1 MKISGVAA
9 WAQRVEESRFESTC
23 TLFGAGEQ
31 VTDPV
36 TGEVTTAQPVVYAGP
51 CSVRPGNAP
60 GSRTA
65 DVAGAEVFT
74 FDYIVKVPVSVT
86 GAVEGQRV
94 TIVTTPDPALAGIT
108 VRVEKVIR
116 GDGITARRLLCREV
130 VG

>member
-1 MKISGVAA
+1 MSVATA
-9 WAQRVEESRFESTC
+9 AARGRRFAESLFESTC

-36 TGEVTTAQPVVYAGP
+36 TGEVTTAQAVVYTGP
-51 CSVRPGNAP
+51 CQVLPGNAP
-60 GSRTA
+60 GARTA

-74 FDYIVKVPVSVT
+74 FDYIVKLPFVVA
-86 GAVEGQRV
+86 GAIEGQRV
-94 TIVTTPDPALAGIT
+94 TIVTTPDPALAGVT

-116 GDGITARRLLCREV
+116 GDGVSARRLLCREV